1 MFSGTPKIVFI
12 LADDASWKHF
22 GVYGCNAVNTPNVD
36 KMAAEGVLFENAFV
50 STPSFTGSRSAI
62 LTGRNSFELEDDI
75 LLAGYLPKKFLTYTS
90 VL

>member
-1 MFSGTPKIVFI
+1 
-12 LADDASWKHF
+12 
-22 GVYGCNAVNTPNVD
+22 
-36 KMAAEGVLFENAFV
+36 MAAEGVLFENAFV

-75 LLAGYLPKKFLTYTS
+75 LLAGYLPKKILTYTS